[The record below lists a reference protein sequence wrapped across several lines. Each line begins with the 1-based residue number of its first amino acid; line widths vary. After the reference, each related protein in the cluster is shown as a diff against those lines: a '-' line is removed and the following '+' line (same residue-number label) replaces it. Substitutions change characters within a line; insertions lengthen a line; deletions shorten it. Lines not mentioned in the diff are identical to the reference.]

1 MTLFKRKH
9 TTAAAAEDPQDALR
23 RKRYEKKRQDSANR
37 ERQQSDAGREIGP
50 LPPVLNKK
58 RRDAATKSFQKFC
71 TTYFSERF
79 TKKFGPHHLEV
90 MADFERI
97 IKGVGIVALAMPRGS
112 GKTALCEVAVLWAI
126 LCHGHRF
133 VMLIAASK
141 PKAVDL
147 LRAVRTAL
155 ESNDLLLE
163 DFPEFCLP
171 LRALDGTNQRK
182 PLFNGKRIFVRAK
195 DTEIILPPLEGT
207 KFRGGVIRC
216 GGLLGSEIRGTS
228 YVVPN
233 GDRLRPTLFIADDP
247 QTDASAGSNK
257 GNDKRESLLAG
268 AVLGMAGP
276 GAPLSGIVPC
286 TVIKPN
292 DMADRILNR
301 ELHPE
306 YGGRRYKML
315 SWMAEEKDLG
325 PWRKYGE
332 ARHEGMRTKND
343 EGAAGNAYWKKHRKV
358 LESLAKATW
367 PEHFDPNE
375 LSAIQH
381 AVNLWLRDRQAF
393 YAEAQNDPLAGMICD
408 IKKLEVKHLLKR
420 LSGRAR
426 GIVPQPVQYAAAG
439 LDCHDDLLY
448 WAVAGLEN
456 VPTGYIIDYGTWPHQ
471 TSRYFLKRDAD
482 PTIESFLFKR
492 DKIERDE
499 KARLYA
505 ALDAAITELV
515 EKQFQ
520 REESTEIVRI
530 GKIVIDAGY
539 LPDVVFRFCK
549 ESKYS
554 AMLFPTQGAT
564 ASKMPNPAR
573 KTTGGARW
581 SKGED
586 YYVPPPGRRPVR
598 YAVVNSP
605 AWIAKVHNGFMT
617 PKGAAGAWLMF
628 DAPTAEHRCFIDHLV
643 SEDPIDEPR
652 PDGGK
657 VRKYILKPGADN
669 HWLDSTKLAWIGGEE
684 LGCQVT
690 YSGMGDKKPAGKRA
704 PKVSY
709 H

>member
-1 MTLFKRKH
+1 MAKRSN
-9 TTAAAAEDPQDALR
+9 ANDSQQDPQQ
-23 RKRYEKKRQDSANR
+23 RKYAGKR
-37 ERQQSDAGREIGP
+37 EREGQRQREQSAKDREIGP
-50 LPPVLNKK
+50 LPKVVNPK
-58 RRDAATKSFQKFC
+58 RRAAATKSLRKFC
-71 TTYFSERF
+71 ETYFAARF
-79 TKKFGPHHLEV
+79 TKKWGPHHLEV

-97 IKGVGIVALAMPRGS
+97 ITGTGIVSLAMPRGS

-141 PKAVDL
+141 GKAVDL
-147 LRAVRTAL
+147 MKAVRTEL
-155 ESNDLLLE
+155 ESNELLLE
-163 DFPEFCLP
+163 DFPEVCLP
-171 LRALDGTNQRK
+171 IQSLEGTNQRK
-182 PLFNGKRIFVRAK
+182 PLFNGERIVVRAHN
-195 DTEIILPPLEGT
+195 TEIILPPLTGT
-207 KFRGGVIRC
+207 SFRGSIIRC

-228 YVVPN
+228 HVFPN
-233 GDRLRPTLFIADDP
+233 GDRVRPTLFIADDP
-247 QTDASAGSNK
+247 QTDRSAASAK
-257 GNDKRESLLAG
+257 QNDQREGLLAG

-301 ELHPE
+301 DLHPE

-315 SWMAEEKDLG
+315 KRMAEEKDLG
-325 PWRKYGE
+325 PWRQYGE
-332 ARHEGMRTKND
+332 ARREGLRNGD
-343 EGAAGNAYWKKHRKV
+343 EGAAGNAHYKKNRKV
-358 LESLAKATW
+358 IDALAEETW
-367 PEHFDPNE
+367 AEHFDPGE
-375 LSAIQH
+375 VSAIQH
-381 AVNLWLRDRQAF
+381 AINLWLRDRQAF
-393 YAEAQNDPLAGMICD
+393 YAEAQNDPATGMVCD
-408 IKKLEVKHLLKR
+408 IRKLEVKHLLKR
-420 LSGRAR
+420 LSGRDR
-426 GIVPQPVQYAAAG
+426 GIVPQPVQYVAAG

-448 WAVAGLEN
+448 WVIAGLEH
-456 VPTGYIIDYGTWPHQ
+456 VPTGYVLDYGTWPKQ
-471 TSRYFLKRDAD
+471 NTRYFLKRDAS
-482 PTIESFLFKR
+482 PTIEKALFDR
-492 DKIERDE
+492 DKIERDD

-505 ALDAAITELV
+505 ALDAATTELIKM
-515 EKQFQ
+515 ELQ
-520 REESTEIVRI
+520 REESPEIVRV

-539 LPDVVFRFCK
+539 LPDVVFRFCR

-573 KTTGGARW
+573 KTSGGARW

-605 AWIAKVHNGFMT
+605 VWISKVHNAFMT

-628 DAPTAEHRCFIDHLV
+628 EAQHAEHRCFCDHLT

-652 PDGGK
+652 PDGSK
-657 VRKYILKPGADN
+657 VRKYLLRPGADN
-669 HWLDSTKLAWIGGEE
+669 HWLDATKLAWIGGEE
-684 LGCQVT
+684 LGCQPT
-690 YSGMGDKKPAGKRA
+690 YTGMGEPRSKTKRA